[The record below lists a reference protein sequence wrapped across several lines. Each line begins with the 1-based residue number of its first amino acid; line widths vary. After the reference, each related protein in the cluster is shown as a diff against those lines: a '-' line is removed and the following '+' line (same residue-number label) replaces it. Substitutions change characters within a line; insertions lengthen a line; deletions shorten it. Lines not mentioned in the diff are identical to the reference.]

1 MDNFD
6 YWKNL
11 AASSPTEFEIR
22 RRETLQEFA
31 NKAPAA
37 KRPALNALA
46 HTLCVPQQGAP
57 MERAINAL
65 ALMSES
71 LSYFHAGWAE
81 LAQVAQ
87 EASPVIHALLND
99 HLALSQR
106 VNQRSVNP

>member
-6 YWKNL
+6 YWKHL
-11 AASSPTEFEIR
+11 AATSPVEFEIQ
-22 RRETLQEFA
+22 RREALQEFA

-37 KRPALNALA
+37 KQPALKALA

-65 ALMSES
+65 TLMSES
-71 LSYFHAGWAE
+71 LSYFHAGWAD
-81 LAQVAQ
+81 LAQVAH

-99 HLALSQR
+99 HINLTHRVHQR
-106 VNQRSVNP
+106 NANP